1 MYDLG
6 FPEFSDSRE
15 SAESEERINEV
26 VRIIMERFDF
36 MILTD
41 KMDESL
47 VLIASWS
54 KATEN

>member
-26 VRIIMERFDF
+26 VKIIMERFDF

-47 VLIASWS
+47 VLIGSWS
-54 KATEN
+54 EITAN